1 MEQSGRT
8 DKKWIPFRRDN
19 TPVIETTEVFAET
32 QEKSLLGK
40 ILDVIRILFL
50 ALYRL
55 RGILLAIPVVFAAL
69 RLAAYNSE
77 HLPLMV
83 GLNLQSNGE
92 FTQMISRQAAVSGPL
107 MLTCLCLA
115 LTIFSRKTLY
125 PWLISVFSLVVPIL
139 LLFTNMY
146 PA

>member
-1 MEQSGRT
+1 MNESGGAF
-8 DKKWIPFRRDN
+8 KKWIPFQKN
-19 TPVIETTEVFAET
+19 NVPVIEAVAD
-32 QEKSLLGK
+32 EKEKTPVGK
-40 ILDVIRILFL
+40 VLEVIRIIFL

-55 RGILLAIPVVFAAL
+55 RGILLSVPVIYAAL

-77 HLPLMV
+77 NLPLMV
-83 GLNLQSNGE
+83 GLNLQTNGE
-92 FTQMISRQAAVSGPL
+92 FAQMISRQTAVTAPL
-107 MLTCLCLA
+107 MVTGVCLA

-125 PWLISVFSLVVPIL
+125 PWLISVFSLVIPIL

>member
-1 MEQSGRT
+1 MNGSGGNA
-8 DKKWIPFRRDN
+8 KKWIPFQKN
-19 TPVIETTEVFAET
+19 NAPVIEKVSDH
-32 QEKSLLGK
+32 QEKSVIGR
-40 ILDVIRILFL
+40 IFDVIRILFL

-55 RGILLAIPVVFAAL
+55 RGILLAIPVVYAAL

-77 HLPLMV
+77 NLPLMV
-83 GLNLQSNGE
+83 GLNLQSTGE
-92 FTQMISRQAAVSGPL
+92 FAQMISRQTAVTAPL
-107 MLTCLCLA
+107 MVTGVCLA

-125 PWLISVFSLVVPIL
+125 PWLISIFSLVIPIL

>member
-1 MEQSGRT
+1 MNESGGAF
-8 DKKWIPFRRDN
+8 KKWIPFQKN
-19 TPVIETTEVFAET
+19 NVPVIEAVAD
-32 QEKSLLGK
+32 EKEKTPVGK
-40 ILDVIRILFL
+40 VLEVIRIIFL

-55 RGILLAIPVVFAAL
+55 RGILLSVPVIYAAL

-77 HLPLMV
+77 NLPLMV
-83 GLNLQSNGE
+83 GLNLQTNGE
-92 FTQMISRQAAVSGPL
+92 FAQMISRQTAVTAPL
-107 MLTCLCLA
+107 MVTGVCLA

-125 PWLISVFSLVVPIL
+125 PWLISVFSLVIPIV

>member
-1 MEQSGRT
+1 MNESGGAF
-8 DKKWIPFRRDN
+8 KKWIPFQKN
-19 TPVIETTEVFAET
+19 NVPVIEAVAD
-32 QEKSLLGK
+32 EKEKTPVGK
-40 ILDVIRILFL
+40 VLEVIRIIFL

-55 RGILLAIPVVFAAL
+55 RGILLSVPVIYAAL

-77 HLPLMV
+77 NLPLMV
-83 GLNLQSNGE
+83 GLNLQTNGE
-92 FTQMISRQAAVSGPL
+92 FAQLISRQTAVTAPL
-107 MLTCLCLA
+107 MVTGVCLA

-125 PWLISVFSLVVPIL
+125 PWLISVFSLVIPIV